1 MRARRSRR
9 SRNSWLKVILVI
21 LVAVLAIAAI
31 ATVLVQIWEPAY
43 VIYKR
48 LSASS
53 PHVYDEIKPEYA
65 AIDPAQFISVQTP
78 GDVEIVRDKLRTVIR
93 DGRTGSADFV
103 DLSAVL
109 EIQTDELPTHNI
121 TALRSLVP
129 VEAMR
134 AFRFDFGAGIL
145 SYAVYLRPPKAT
157 GDIVVLQYGFAGEF
171 QDGRVYVERLLAQ
184 GLSVIGLNQLAY
196 GGNSIYHRLGA
207 KIGGTPTNLH
217 HEVEEIPGGIF
228 PHVAQITW
236 AISLAQHINE
246 GGPVHLVGFSM
257 GAYMVTLAAAIDS
270 RPTVVSANS
279 GIYPA
284 YLRDRKQDA
293 PVGVATHRG
302 LLEIATHFDLMLLAG
317 LGEGRHYMQAFNR
330 YDRCCYSNTKA
341 RLYEPTLQSGIKA
354 LGLPGGFHVVIDES
368 HGRHILSPLAAEALI
383 ETIQASRH

>member
-134 AFRFDFGAGIL
+134 AFRFDL
-145 SYAVYLRPPKAT
+145 SYARK
-157 GDIVVLQYGFAGEF
+157 
-171 QDGRVYVERLLAQ
+171 
-184 GLSVIGLNQLAY
+184 
-196 GGNSIYHRLGA
+196 
-207 KIGGTPTNLH
+207 
-217 HEVEEIPGGIF
+217 
-228 PHVAQITW
+228 
-236 AISLAQHINE
+236 
-246 GGPVHLVGFSM
+246 LVT
-257 GAYMVTLAAAIDS
+257 A
-270 RPTVVSANS
+270 
-279 GIYPA
+279 
-284 YLRDRKQDA
+284 
-293 PVGVATHRG
+293 
-302 LLEIATHFDLMLLAG
+302 
-317 LGEGRHYMQAFNR
+317 
-330 YDRCCYSNTKA
+330 
-341 RLYEPTLQSGIKA
+341 
-354 LGLPGGFHVVIDES
+354 
-368 HGRHILSPLAAEALI
+368 
-383 ETIQASRH
+383 